1 MYNKIKYKWKYPPSH
16 LIESRASFLV
26 VVNSNNVVDIAVVH
40 YEGTNRQGTY
50 APQIYFPHTLPDRV
64 GGLEGK
70 MGVRNNARKLWRN
83 KSKCF
88 EINDKSLA
96 SCRVLSHQYTDC
108 VQVKRNNFP
117 L

>member
-50 APQIYFPHTLPDRV
+50 APANL
-64 GGLEGK
+64 
-70 MGVRNNARKLWRN
+70 
-83 KSKCF
+83 
-88 EINDKSLA
+88 
-96 SCRVLSHQYTDC
+96 LSAHITGSRGRIRRQNGC
-108 VQVKRNNFP
+108 AE
-117 L
+117 